1 MSGMRSARAGSTSV
15 LLGLYLTRPS
25 YSAVVAMKPSW
36 VVMAGGSSLSV
47 SPPQRNVSVPVAPA
61 GFVVAVVPVCVAPG
75 CVATGVH
82 AATIV
87 AAPAARNSARR
98 LTVWVL
104 ILPFLPLETAGRVK
118 PAPGFLRGAFPPNNA
133 LFL

>member
-1 MSGMRSARAGSTSV
+1 
-15 LLGLYLTRPS
+15 
-25 YSAVVAMKPSW
+25 MKPSW

-87 AAPAARNSARR
+87 AAPAARSSARR
-98 LTVWVL
+98 LMVGFL
-104 ILPFLPLETAGRVK
+104 ILRFLPLETAGGVK
-118 PAPGFLRGAFPPNNA
+118 PAPAFLRERHPPKKSI
-133 LFL
+133 FS